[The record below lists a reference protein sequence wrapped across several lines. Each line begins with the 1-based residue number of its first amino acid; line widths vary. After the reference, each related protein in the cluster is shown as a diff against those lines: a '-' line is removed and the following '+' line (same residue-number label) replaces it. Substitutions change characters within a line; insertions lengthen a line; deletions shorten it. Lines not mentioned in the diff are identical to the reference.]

1 MKTFPSRILVCL
13 LALCAASLPAASG
26 VTVDEWLALASA
38 GDVAALGSAL
48 DRAPELLE
56 AADADGVPA
65 LGRATA
71 NGHLDAVRFLL
82 KRGADPNP
90 PMKYGLLKS
99 AMFLDVYEERG
110 ELFRLLVENGTE
122 VNPARGITPLI
133 QAVMLNRARHAR
145 FLLENGADPAVVLTR
160 DDGLRRT
167 ALDMAQS
174 EELRALLTAHGGLP
188 AAAIPVPEVEMHP
201 DPAPV
206 RETPARRVGKWVV
219 LILAAAFGLFWFSP
233 AFVRR
238 RRDPGS
244 LEPERNAA
252 KGSAR
257 VQLGC
262 LFYFLGAVLLGTAWL
277 RVWGN
282 DVGAVAV
289 AVAGVLAIGMGLRMA
304 KKGRALRSTSATEA
318 VEKDRRP
325 PILFLRAF
333 NLDDQD
339 PGVEQSLVFALK
351 QAGPVIAIGKPGESV
366 ALPGAHRDYVSDD
379 DWQDQVLGMIDG
391 CRFTAW
397 VYGSTEGLKWE
408 IRNLVKTLPPEK
420 IVIVLPWWDVP
431 VEKRADL
438 WREARATLDE
448 VLPMQLPEECGAA
461 LFVRFGPDWTPALVS
476 AEKRSLAYRIATLD
490 IHNPLTDGALALLKG
505 FGADVD
511 RRGAN
516 ALYNFI
522 AVLGWIIL
530 GVLAVLLYGLVVTF
544 SR

>member
-1 MKTFPSRILVCL
+1 
-13 LALCAASLPAASG
+13 
-26 VTVDEWLALASA
+26 
-38 GDVAALGSAL
+38 
-48 DRAPELLE
+48 
-56 AADADGVPA
+56 
-65 LGRATA
+65 
-71 NGHLDAVRFLL
+71 
-82 KRGADPNP
+82 
-90 PMKYGLLKS
+90 
-99 AMFLDVYEERG
+99 
-110 ELFRLLVENGTE
+110 
-122 VNPARGITPLI
+122 
-133 QAVMLNRARHAR
+133 
-145 FLLENGADPAVVLTR
+145 
-160 DDGLRRT
+160 
-167 ALDMAQS
+167 
-174 EELRALLTAHGGLP
+174 
-188 AAAIPVPEVEMHP
+188 MHP

-233 AFVRR
+233 AFLRR

-431 VEKRADL
+431 AKKRADL

-448 VLPMQLPEECGAA
+448 VLPMQLSEECGAA